1 MIKNA
6 TFIAMHYNFTQLL
19 KQGKTLSKSKLIP
32 VFLMVLFFAPNQVIA
47 GGKPVGKHRLFL
59 IPAAA
64 YFFNSTYWDPNGVHK
79 SYANNLHFGS
89 TILSISS
96 EYGFSRRLSL
106 MATIPFISNRI
117 SQPGYSV
124 GVSGFG
130 DAEIGARYYLA
141 NINYNVYFSVQGSA
155 VIPLYSTNDGKSLG
169 YGTLGVDLRAIGAGD
184 FAIGAKKF
192 YWEANVGFRQFS
204 GDSGPFQLKN
214 SLSLSYSINKKNQIS
229 LAGTSLYSYSQAK
242 TPLNVVNP
250 LDVADTK
257 DFNFNQL
264 TASYAYSIKRN
275 KSLFFSFSKFIT
287 GRNTGAGTTISV
299 GYVYKY

>member
-1 MIKNA
+1 M
-6 TFIAMHYNFTQLL
+6 L
-19 KQGKTLSKSKLIP
+19 
-32 VFLMVLFFAPNQVIA
+32 VFLMLSLTAYNPAFA

-79 SYANNLHFGS
+79 TYDNNLRFGS
-89 TILSISS
+89 TILSINS

-106 MATIPFISNRI
+106 VGSIPFIVNHI
-117 SQPGYSV
+117 SQPGSSLST
-124 GVSGFG
+124 SGLG
-130 DAEIGARYYLA
+130 DAELGARYYFA

-155 VIPLYSTNDGKSLG
+155 VIPLYTNSDTRSLG
-169 YGTLGVDLRAIGAGD
+169 YGSLGADVRLIGAGD
-184 FAIGAKKF
+184 FSIGAKKF
-192 YWEANVGFRQFS
+192 YWEANTGIRQFS
-204 GDSGPFQLKN
+204 GSSGPFQLKN
-214 SLSLSYSINKKNQIS
+214 SLSLSYSINKKNQVS

-242 TPLNVVNP
+242 TPLNTANP